1 MTARRRPFRP
11 ASPRDLAPGI
21 ALMLACVRALPAEG
35 RRADDAA
42 RGGLA
47 DAVAALPA
55 DAAGPV
61 RALADVAAAWVAGA
75 VPDAALAAAVA
86 VFNGPLCVS
95 TVLRRRPEPGPRFH
109 LRCNGAATTHAARI
123 AAAMED

>member
-1 MTARRRPFRP
+1 
-11 ASPRDLAPGI
+11 
-21 ALMLACVRALPAEG
+21 MLACVRALLPEG

-55 DAAGPV
+55 DAAKPV

-75 VPDAALAAAVA
+75 VPDAALRAAVA
-86 VFNGPLCVS
+86 VFNGPLCLS
-95 TVLRRRPEPGPRFH
+95 SASRRRPEPGPRFH
-109 LRCNGAATTHAARI
+109 LRCNGTATTHAARI